1 MQQFRNLKNSIL
13 FKIFAAFIALSFIF
27 FGVSNFLMAPTQQWV
42 AKIDNIKITH
52 RQMQEESSKYRNLIA
67 RQLSQEQLDLYT
79 NSAQFQQDILN
90 NLLNKEFSKLI
101 SGYFNFRAN
110 TDLTL
115 QSIINNSQFFNDD
128 GNFDRSY
135 FNNFLEIN
143 SINEDEYINQL
154 NDTTSSN
161 IISHALT
168 DASPINSEIAIEQE
182 KSRNQTRYVDLLIID
197 MKNIKKIDK
206 ITNDEILQYYDIN
219 KKNFVNPERRVI
231 SYLAINIEKISQQI
245 TINDEQALQFYKNN
259 IVQYQTQQS
268 RDIFQA
274 IFDNKKQAEIF
285 LNKFEQEINGKD
297 KKSVFIKY
305 SKKILNKDK
314 KSIEIKNIMQDQLV
328 PELID
333 KIFSLKVND
342 HSKVVK
348 TPLGYHII
356 LLNKINKPYNKEFKI
371 VKKDIIAQ
379 LKQQKTKEVIQKKLV
394 EVEEDMILNNSIKK
408 TANKFELKYSKKPI
422 NINISGQDLNNKI
435 PTIIAQ
441 NNNLLEQIFSLQEDQ
456 FSQPIISKDQK
467 YYYIIKINKIIPQH
481 QKGLEDVK
489 PEITNIIK
497 NNKFTDE
504 LEILGQ
510 KIFHDL
516 ENNTKNINN
525 IAKKYSAKLIKNKK
539 IKRTDSTFGLL
550 NKEIFKL
557 NINQISSPLMIENNK
572 FYIALLRKIHETPIK
587 NSEKSAILEN
597 DKYRFKSE
605 IMQQFNKYI
614 SNKYHIKINP
624 KYKP

>member
-1 MQQFRNLKNSIL
+1 
-13 FKIFAAFIALSFIF
+13 
-27 FGVSNFLMAPTQQWV
+27 
-42 AKIDNIKITH
+42 
-52 RQMQEESSKYRNLIA
+52 
-67 RQLSQEQLDLYT
+67 
-79 NSAQFQQDILN
+79 
-90 NLLNKEFSKLI
+90 
-101 SGYFNFRAN
+101 
-110 TDLTL
+110 
-115 QSIINNSQFFNDD
+115 
-128 GNFDRSY
+128 
-135 FNNFLEIN
+135 
-143 SINEDEYINQL
+143 
-154 NDTTSSN
+154 
-161 IISHALT
+161 
-168 DASPINSEIAIEQE
+168 
-182 KSRNQTRYVDLLIID
+182 

-231 SYLAINIEKISQQI
+231 SYLTVNIEKISQQI

-259 IVQYQTQQS
+259 IAQYQTQQS

-285 LNKFEQEINGKD
+285 LNKFEQEINVKD

-305 SKKILNKDK
+305 SKNILNKDK
-314 KSIEIKNIMQDQLV
+314 KSIEIKNITQDQLV

-333 KIFSLKVND
+333 KIFSLKIND

-408 TANKFELKYSKKPI
+408 TATKFELKYSKKPI
-422 NINISGQDLNNKI
+422 NINISGQDINNKI
-435 PTIIAQ
+435 PTIIVQ

-481 QKGLEDVK
+481 QKGLETVK
-489 PEITNIIK
+489 SEIASIIK
-497 NNKFTDE
+497 NNKFNDE

>member
-13 FKIFAAFIALSFIF
+13 FKIFAAFIALSFIL
-27 FGVSNFLMAPTQQWV
+27 FGVSNFLMAPTQQWI

-52 RQMQEESSKYRNLIA
+52 RQMQEESRKYRNLIS
-67 RQLSQEQLDLYT
+67 RQLSQEQFDLYT
-79 NSAQFQQDILN
+79 NSGQFQQDILN

-115 QSIINNSQFFNDD
+115 QSIINNSQFFNDE

-143 SINEDEYINQL
+143 SINEDEYITHL

-168 DASPINSEIAIEQE
+168 DASPIHTEIAIEQE

-197 MKNIKKIDK
+197 KKNIKKIDK
-206 ITNDEILQYYDIN
+206 ITDDEILQYYDIN
-219 KKNFVNPERRVI
+219 KKNFVNDERRII
-231 SYLAINIEKISQQI
+231 SYLAINTDKISQQI
-245 TINDEQALQFYKNN
+245 IINNEQALQFYKNN
-259 IVQYQTQQS
+259 IDQYQTRQS

-285 LNKFEQEINGKD
+285 LNKFEQEIKVKD

-305 SKKILNKDK
+305 AKTLLNKDK
-314 KSIEIKNIMQDQLV
+314 KSIEIKNITQDQLV

-333 KIFSLKVND
+333 KIFSLKIND
-342 HSKVVK
+342 HSKVEK
-348 TPLGYHII
+348 TSLGYHII
-356 LLNKINKPYNKEFKI
+356 LLNKINKSDNKKFKI
-371 VKKDIIAQ
+371 AKKDIIAQ
-379 LKQQKTKEVIQKKLV
+379 LKKQKTKEVIQKKLI
-394 EVEEDMILNNSIKK
+394 EVEEDMILNNSIKE
-408 TANKFELKYSKKPI
+408 TATKYALKYSKKPI
-422 NINISGQDLNNKI
+422 NINISGQDINNKI
-435 PTIIAQ
+435 PTIIAN
-441 NNNLLEQIFSLQEDQ
+441 NNNLLKQIFSLQEDQ
-456 FSQPIISKDQK
+456 FSQPVISKDQK

-481 QKGLEDVK
+481 QKSLEDVK
-489 PEITNIIK
+489 SEIANIIK
-497 NNKFTDE
+497 NNKFTNK

-510 KIFHDL
+510 KIFQDL

-539 IKRTDSTFGLL
+539 IKRTDSTLGLL

-572 FYIALLRKIHETPIK
+572 FYIALLRKIHEAPIK
-587 NSEKSAILEN
+587 NSKKSAIVEN

>member
-13 FKIFAAFIALSFIF
+13 FKIFAAFIALSFIL
-27 FGVSNFLMAPTQQWV
+27 FGVSNFLMAPTQQWI

-52 RQMQEESSKYRNLIA
+52 RQMQEESRKYRNLIS
-67 RQLSQEQLDLYT
+67 RQLSQEQFDLYT
-79 NSAQFQQDILN
+79 NSGQFQQDILN

-115 QSIINNSQFFNDD
+115 QSIINNSQFFNDE

-143 SINEDEYINQL
+143 SINEDEYITHL

-168 DASPINSEIAIEQE
+168 DASPIHTEIAIEQE

-197 MKNIKKIDK
+197 KKNIKKIDK
-206 ITNDEILQYYDIN
+206 ITDDEILQYYDIN
-219 KKNFVNPERRVI
+219 KKNFVNDERRII
-231 SYLAINIEKISQQI
+231 SYLAINTDKISQQI
-245 TINDEQALQFYKNN
+245 IINNEQALQFYKNN
-259 IVQYQTQQS
+259 IDQYQTRQS

-285 LNKFEQEINGKD
+285 LNKFEQEIKVKD

-305 SKKILNKDK
+305 AKTLLNKDK
-314 KSIEIKNIMQDQLV
+314 KSIEIKNITQDQLV

-333 KIFSLKVND
+333 KIFSLKIND

-348 TPLGYHII
+348 TSLGYHII
-356 LLNKINKPYNKEFKI
+356 LLNKINKSDNKKFKI
-371 VKKDIIAQ
+371 AKKDIIAQ
-379 LKQQKTKEVIQKKLV
+379 LKKQKTKEVIQKKLI
-394 EVEEDMILNNSIKK
+394 EVEEDMILNNSIKE
-408 TANKFELKYSKKPI
+408 TATKYALKYSKKPI
-422 NINISGQDLNNKI
+422 NINISGQDINNKI
-435 PTIIAQ
+435 PTIIAN
-441 NNNLLEQIFSLQEDQ
+441 NNNLLKQIFSLQEDQ
-456 FSQPIISKDQK
+456 FSQPVISKDQK

-481 QKGLEDVK
+481 QKSLEDVK
-489 PEITNIIK
+489 SEIANIIK
-497 NNKFTDE
+497 NNKFTNK

-510 KIFHDL
+510 KIFQDL

-539 IKRTDSTFGLL
+539 IKRTDSTLGLL

-572 FYIALLRKIHETPIK
+572 FYIALLRKIHEAPIK
-587 NSEKSAILEN
+587 NSKKSAIVEN